1 MRSFALFAAALLF
14 SGCSIISAF
23 YSKEKK
29 FELAGLGQD
38 GVYRTSDGS
47 TDTLIKIMSAR
58 TKEGEPYRIIHTLE
72 IPKNST
78 LTDFDSNDKEVFKI
92 DCSKNR
98 CSPEYDR
105 EPKRIAISW
114 PAPHVIERT
123 WIFCRR
129 VRRCPAFYRIWL

>member
-1 MRSFALFAAALLF
+1 MRAFALFAAVLLF
-14 SGCSIISAF
+14 SGCSIISTF

-38 GVYRTSDGS
+38 GVYRTSDDSG
-47 TDTLIKIMSAR
+47 DTLIKITSAR
-58 TKEGEPYRIIHTLE
+58 TQEGEPYRIIHTLE

-114 PAPHVIERT
+114 PAPNGGGVFDGAIYLKNLRL
-123 WIFCRR
+123 
-129 VRRCPAFYRIWL
+129 VKAY

>member
-1 MRSFALFAAALLF
+1 MRAFALFAAALLL

-47 TDTLIKIMSAR
+47 ADTLIKIMSAR

-78 LTDFDSNDKEVFKI
+78 QTDFDSNDKEVFKI

-114 PAPHVIERT
+114 SAPDGGGVFDGVIYLKNLRP
-123 WIFCRR
+123 
-129 VRRCPAFYRIWL
+129 VKAY

>member
-1 MRSFALFAAALLF
+1 MRAFALFAAALLL

-47 TDTLIKIMSAR
+47 TDTLIKITSAR
-58 TKEGEPYRIIHTLE
+58 TKEGEPYRIIHTL
-72 IPKNST
+72 NST
-78 LTDFDSNDKEVFKI
+78 QTDFDSNDKEVFKI

-114 PAPHVIERT
+114 PAPNRGGVFDGVIYLKNLRL
-123 WIFCRR
+123 
-129 VRRCPAFYRIWL
+129 VKAY

>member
-1 MRSFALFAAALLF
+1 MRAFALFAAALLL

-38 GVYRTSDGS
+38 GVYRTSDEGA
-47 TDTLIKIMSAR
+47 DTLIKITSAR

-78 LTDFDSNDKEVFKI
+78 QTDFDSNDKDVFKI
-92 DCSKNR
+92 DCSKNS

-114 PAPHVIERT
+114 PAPNGGGIFDGVIYLKNLRL
-123 WIFCRR
+123 
-129 VRRCPAFYRIWL
+129 VKAY

>member
-1 MRSFALFAAALLF
+1 MRAFALFAAALLL

-47 TDTLIKIMSAR
+47 VDTLIKIMSAR

-78 LTDFDSNDKEVFKI
+78 QTDFDSNNKEVFKI

-114 PAPHVIERT
+114 PAPNGGGVFDGVIYLKNLRL
-123 WIFCRR
+123 
-129 VRRCPAFYRIWL
+129 VKAY

>member
-1 MRSFALFAAALLF
+1 MRAFALFAAVLLF

-38 GVYRTSDGS
+38 GVYRTSDDS
-47 TDTLIKIMSAR
+47 ADTLIKITSAL

-78 LTDFDSNDKEVFKI
+78 QTDFDSNDKEVFKI
-92 DCSKNR
+92 DCSKNY
-98 CSPEYDR
+98 CEPKYDE

-114 PAPHVIERT
+114 PAPNGGGVFDGVIYLKNLRL
-123 WIFCRR
+123 
-129 VRRCPAFYRIWL
+129 VKAY